1 MASLVYVHLIL
12 RSSVL
17 IYTNMM
23 YTEFNNGI

>member
-17 IYTNMM
+17 TYKNMTC
-23 YTEFNNGI
+23 TEFNNGI